1 MAFQFVP
8 NADGS
13 FTEGDKQTN
22 PESGIEY
29 MYHDGAWR
37 PLGPDLND
45 AIADF
50 DERYVKT
57 EGNSDFKGDLYMKP
71 PTSGVSRF
79 RVLEGNTPHTFEI
92 TSHPKIGGQL
102 TDSKIHIRIKN
113 QKDADDNDKPETII
127 RWVPDPTQPDHA
139 VNKAYVD
146 NNALTGDFLPLSG
159 GDLTGP
165 LRINDSGAALTF
177 KKDSLDNQFQI
188 NPNGNS
194 SDYWTNIYGYNSG
207 GMRFRV
213 TKDNTTN
220 TYGTCISVGVE
231 DLTVGGSTHPWTTQ
245 VNFLRTPT
253 NPHHAANKQYVDDRA
268 STVLHGSSLPSGGL
282 ETGQLFYNTST
293 RQLFIGD

>member
-37 PLGPDLND
+37 PLGPNLND

-71 PTSGVSRF
+71 PASGVSRF
-79 RVLEGNTPHTFEI
+79 RVLEANTPHTFEI

-113 QKDADDNDKPETII
+113 QKDENDNDKPETII

-146 NNALTGDFLPLSG
+146 TYALTGDFLPLSG
-159 GDLTGP
+159 GTLTGE
-165 LRINDSGAALTF
+165 LIIGENKNIDFQESDGDSQFRIQTN
-177 KKDSLDNQFQI
+177 I
-188 NPNGNS
+188 
-194 SDYWTNIYGYNSG
+194 SDRYTNIYSFADQDVG

-213 TKDNTTN
+213 SKDQTTSSN
-220 TYGTCISVGVE
+220 YGTCISMDVN
-231 DLTVGGSTHPWTTQ
+231 DHTVGSTTQPYMTQ
-245 VNFLRTPT
+245 VNFLKTPDK
-253 NPHHAANKQYVDDRA
+253 NHHAANKQYVDDRS
-268 STVLHGSSLPSGGL
+268 STINSGTDTNPTL
-282 ETGQLFYNTST
+282 STGQMYYNTST
-293 RQLFIGD
+293 KQLFIGE

>member
-79 RVLEGNTPHTFEI
+79 RVLEANTPHVFEI

-146 NNALTGDFLPLSG
+146 NHALTGDFLPLSG
-159 GDLTGP
+159 GTLTGDLT
-165 LRINDSGAALTF
+165 LTNS
-177 KKDSLDNQFQI
+177 KDLVITKGDDTKQFQI
-188 NPNGNS
+188 KTNS
-194 SDYWTNIYGYNSG
+194 SDYFTNIYSFYGG

-213 TKDNTTN
+213 GSDDRTDTA
-220 TYGTCISVGVE
+220 YGTGLSLRKEAHDVGS
-231 DLTVGGSTHPWTTQ
+231 STYTWMTE
-245 VNFLRTPT
+245 VNYLKTPT

-268 STVLHGSSLPSGGL
+268 STVLHGTSLPSSGL